1 MTFAKNL
8 PASLSKIW
16 KPMWLTSLGLHGLL
30 LVIPIPTTET
40 PKQVEKPQELVKLT
54 PVTPAPTPVKK
65 VIKTKPTP
73 VATRR
78 PPTLQQKI
86 LATRQT
92 APTVA
97 KSPSPVVAS
106 PPPKPAPKPTPITN
120 SSSTPKP
127 TPITINSFPPEA
139 EIELDPKSQE
149 LLPLP
154 QVVPSVSPSPITI
167 ATEAINGV
175 PVDPNWQAVEQPKEV
190 IAEAEMFTQPDG
202 KLHPDIVG
210 KVAQIPDKDP
220 NTVFEEFFRIQLA
233 IANFTVEPTGTY
245 AENGGLY
252 KLTPKDNSSPL
263 YLALAPNKQGTGT
276 VVTIWNK
283 FPNPIEPTE
292 N

>member
-8 PASLSKIW
+8 PASLSKMW

-30 LVIPIPTTET
+30 LIIPIPTTET

-54 PVTPAPTPVKK
+54 PVAPAPSPIKK
-65 VIKTKPTP
+65 VNKTKPTP
-73 VATRR
+73 VAARR
-78 PPTLQQKI
+78 PPKAPQQRIVARKV
-86 LATRQT
+86 
-92 APTVA
+92 APTVTNT
-97 KSPSPVVAS
+97 PSPVVAS
-106 PPPKPAPKPTPITN
+106 PPPKPA
-120 SSSTPKP
+120 TPKP
-127 TPITINSFPPEA
+127 TPVTINSFPKST
-139 EIELDPKSQE
+139 EIELDTKNQE
-149 LLPLP
+149 LLPPP
-154 QVVPSVSPSPITI
+154 QTVPSPSPSPVTI

-210 KVAQIPDKDP
+210 KIAQIPDKSPD
-220 NTVFEEFFRIQLA
+220 TVFEEFFRLQLA

-245 AENGGLY
+245 AANGGLY
-252 KLTPKDNSSPL
+252 KLIPKDNSSPL

-283 FPNPIEPTE
+283 YPSPVESTE

>member
-1 MTFAKNL
+1 
-8 PASLSKIW
+8 
-16 KPMWLTSLGLHGLL
+16 MWLTSLGLHGLL

-40 PKQVEKPQELVKLT
+40 PKQVEKPQPQELVKLT
-54 PVTPAPTPVKK
+54 PVTPAPLPVKR

-78 PPTLQQKI
+78 PPKAPQQRI
-86 LATRQT
+86 LATRKV

-106 PPPKPAPKPTPITN
+106 PPPQPA
-120 SSSTPKP
+120 TPKP
-127 TPITINSFPPEA
+127 TPVTINSFPPNA
-139 EIELDPKSQE
+139 EIELDTKNQE
-149 LLPLP
+149 LLPPP
-154 QVVPSVSPSPITI
+154 QVPSASPSPITI
-167 ATEAINGV
+167 ATKAINGV

-210 KVAQIPDKDP
+210 KIAQIPDKDP
-220 NTVFEEFFRIQLA
+220 DKVFEEFFRLQLA

-245 AENGGLY
+245 AANGGLY
-252 KLTPKDNSSPL
+252 KLIPKDNSSPL
-263 YLALAPNKQGTGT
+263 YLALAPDKQGTGT
-276 VVTIWNK
+276 VVTVWNK
-283 FPNPIEPTE
+283 YPSPIESTE